1 MKLSV
6 IIPVY
11 NERGYILEIIAA
23 VQAVPVQKEVIV
35 VDDGSTDGTRD
46 LLKNG
51 QGFTVILHDRN
62 SGKGAAIRSGL
73 AVVTGDVVVIQDAD
87 LEYSPQD
94 YGTLLKP
101 VKEGKTRVV
110 YGSRILGQG
119 EFLTASYFANRTL
132 TLLTNLLFGSRLT
145 DMETCYKVIQ
155 ADLLQSLELISSRFE
170 IEPEI
175 TCKILKKKE
184 RIVEVPIT
192 YRGRTRGKKI
202 GPKDGVQAIWNLLKW
217 KFRG

>member
-73 AVVTGDVVVIQDAD
+73 AAVTGDVVVIQDAD

-155 ADLLQSLELISSRFE
+155 ADLLQSLELVSSRFE

>member
-46 LLKNG
+46 LLKND

-73 AVVTGDVVVIQDAD
+73 AAVTGDVVVIQDAD

-155 ADLLQSLELISSRFE
+155 ADLLQSLELVSSRFE